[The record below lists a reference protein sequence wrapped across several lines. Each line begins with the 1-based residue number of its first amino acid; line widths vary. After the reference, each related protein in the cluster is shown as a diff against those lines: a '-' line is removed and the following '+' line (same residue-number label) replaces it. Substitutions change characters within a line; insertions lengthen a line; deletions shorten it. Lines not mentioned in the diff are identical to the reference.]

1 MNDFVRAVGFAIAAG
16 ILFRIGLPKLGTIT
30 AGLALL
36 FLVLAVGRGLGFR
49 I

>member
-1 MNDFVRAVGFAIAAG
+1 MNDFVWAVGFAVAAA
-16 ILFRIGLPKLGTIT
+16 ILFKVGLPKLGTIA

-36 FLVLAVGRGLGFR
+36 GLVLAVGNGLGFR

>member
-1 MNDFVRAVGFAIAAG
+1 MNDFVWAVGFAVAAG
-16 ILFRIGLPKLGTIT
+16 ILFKVGLPKLGTLA

-36 FLVLAVGRGLGFR
+36 GLVLAVGHGLGFR

>member
-1 MNDFVRAVGFAIAAG
+1 MNDFVWAVGFAITAG
-16 ILFRIGLPKLGTIT
+16 ILFRLGLPKLGTIA

-36 FLVLAVGRGLGFR
+36 GLVLAVGRGLGFR